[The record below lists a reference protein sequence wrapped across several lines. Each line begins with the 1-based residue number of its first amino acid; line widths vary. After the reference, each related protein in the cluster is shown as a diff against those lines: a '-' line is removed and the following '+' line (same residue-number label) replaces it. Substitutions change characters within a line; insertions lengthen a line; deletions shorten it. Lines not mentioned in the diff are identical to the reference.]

1 MMNVSVMVTHVYPII
16 EYRNHRTGDKIV
28 CRTIVGLLPDG
39 REVDVKLYGLKAHIL
54 PSLNVMSTFT
64 KVRELDVLPHSLP
77 KIHPD
82 CFEQLSP
89 SYIYRSFSLPF
100 FTFDA
105 VQGKCM
111 LIYGVGARHGTP
123 NVFFSYESCAKSCCP
138 NGC

>member
-1 MMNVSVMVTHVYPII
+1 MNCLFVFVVLCTASCASAAATRKRPWNSFSYSLFLSRPTERLPLII
-16 EYRNHRTGDKIV
+16 RK
-28 CRTIVGLLPDG
+28 
-39 REVDVKLYGLKAHIL
+39 
-54 PSLNVMSTFT
+54 
-64 KVRELDVLPHSLP
+64 DVLPHSLP